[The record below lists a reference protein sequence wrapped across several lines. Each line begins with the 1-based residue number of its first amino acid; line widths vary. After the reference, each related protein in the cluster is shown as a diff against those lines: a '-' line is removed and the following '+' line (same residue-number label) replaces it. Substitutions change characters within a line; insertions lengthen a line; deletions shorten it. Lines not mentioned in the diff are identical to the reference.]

1 MDTLQDF
8 LLEKKQLLNTNDNTT
23 YSIKA
28 ETTTGGAKV
37 DLEAGGSGTGVDS
50 VTFKGNDSVTV
61 SRTGAKEITISA
73 PDTTYGVFDANA
85 DGLAPKSGTDTDKFL
100 RGDGNWATPDN
111 AIYTADG
118 KITLNGNTFSHDL
131 QAIETTD
138 GAVVTLAFG
147 ETF

>member
-1 MDTLQDF
+1 MNLVKNGKTFTLSHDKIENSN
-8 LLEKKQLLNTNDNTT
+8 LVASGRRYVTGLEFDNYGHVTGFSTGEETVTNTNDNTT

-100 RGDGNWATPDN
+100 RGDGN
-111 AIYTADG
+111 
-118 KITLNGNTFSHDL
+118 
-131 QAIETTD
+131 
-138 GAVVTLAFG
+138 
-147 ETF
+147 